1 MKFLPIN
8 MNTRPLTSTEAVQ
21 GPWTQAARQYAL
33 DQAVESHYR
42 TYFGRAMKQRNWS
55 PWHDLPLDEIRERRH
70 QLSGD
75 TFNLIEG
82 FLGVEEYVGD
92 YVQEG
97 LELFRNSRTRR
108 NIHLQW
114 GAEEARHSVAWELV
128 LQHSQARTEEQ
139 LATYVNKV
147 RETRW
152 RLQHHPGA
160 GTPLG
165 STAYAMVQE
174 RATFFHYQEVRL
186 RIRKEYGLPSAPTPE
201 ERQRGYEIGASEAFR
216 LVAQDEAAHH
226 GLFLRI
232 VQSALK
238 YLPSLTCDTLRQVFA
253 GFEMPALR
261 FLPNSRV
268 FLRTIKRTG
277 LYSSS
282 VHKEKIHEPLLKSL
296 GLEDHQAF
304 EKAAQLSHSLPL
316 HFDPERTKLCR
327 TGEWEISPAQP
338 SASA

>member
-1 MKFLPIN
+1 MKFPSIDTNAHSPASLA
-8 MNTRPLTSTEAVQ
+8 AVK

-55 PWHDLPLDEIRERRH
+55 PWHDLPFDEMRERSH
-70 QLSGD
+70 QLSED
-75 TFNLIEG
+75 TLNLIEG
-82 FLGVEEYVGD
+82 FLGVEEHVGD

-97 LELFRNSRTRR
+97 LEMFHNNRTRR
-108 NIHLQW
+108 NMHLQW
-114 GAEEARHSVAWELV
+114 GAEEAKHSVAWELV
-128 LQHSQARTEEQ
+128 LQYSQARTEEQ
-139 LATYVNKV
+139 LAAYLNKV

-152 RLQHHPGA
+152 QPQQHSGIE
-160 GTPLG
+160 TPLG

-186 RIRKEYGLPSAPTPE
+186 RIRKEYGLPPAPTPE

-216 LVAQDEAAHH
+216 LVGQDEAAHH

-238 YLPSLTCDTLRQVFA
+238 YLPSLTCDTLAQVFA

-261 FLPNSRV
+261 FLPNSRA
-268 FLRTIKRTG
+268 FLRAIKRTG

-282 VHKEKIHEPLLKSL
+282 VHKEKIHDPLLKSL
-296 GLEDHQAF
+296 GLDDHQAF
-304 EKAAQLSHSLPL
+304 ERAVHLSHALPPHL
-316 HFDPERTKLCR
+316 DPDHTKLCR
-327 TGEWEISPAQP
+327 TGEWEITPAQL